1 MVDIRF
7 LLFSCPFPFTLF
19 HSKTCNCELW
29 MVRSW
34 IPSFFHAIFL
44 PKFLSKQVQEWILD
58 GRLDSS
64 SSHFLFLSHF
74 SIQKHPAGSFT
85 GPRLCWNLSLTTVL
99 CCFFYAEGS
108 LKFFKNSDVS
118 STLAVFCVLKRVGYT
133 HPFFPTQSFAS
144 VCPVKARRSLS
155 WHSQRHCWLLIYI
168 QRDLL
173 GFPPSVLVMEFGTA
187 DFSKVQ

>member
-1 MVDIRF
+1 MIVWSYS
-7 LLFSCPFPFTLF
+7 LCSAVKTFSKFYDRTLY
-19 HSKTCNCELW
+19 
-29 MVRSW
+29 RR
-34 IPSFFHAIFL
+34 HA
-44 PKFLSKQVQEWILD
+44 
-58 GRLDSS
+58 
-64 SSHFLFLSHF
+64 
-74 SIQKHPAGSFT
+74 QKHPAGSFT

-118 STLAVFCVLKRVGYT
+118 STLTVFCVLKRVGYT

-173 GFPPSVLVMEFGTA
+173 GFPPTVLVMEFGTA

>member
-1 MVDIRF
+1 MYIPVFYQTSIVDCSIF
-7 LLFSCPFPFTLF
+7 FQPFFMTLVAC
-19 HSKTCNCELW
+19 SDLMAK
-29 MVRSW
+29 
-34 IPSFFHAIFL
+34 
-44 PKFLSKQVQEWILD
+44 
-58 GRLDSS
+58 
-64 SSHFLFLSHF
+64 
-74 SIQKHPAGSFT
+74 QKHPAGSFT

-118 STLAVFCVLKRVGYT
+118 STLTVFCVLKRVGYT

-173 GFPPSVLVMEFGTA
+173 GFPPTVLVMEFGTA

>member
-1 MVDIRF
+1 MQPTLQVSSTPARF
-7 LLFSCPFPFTLF
+7 P
-19 HSKTCNCELW
+19 
-29 MVRSW
+29 
-34 IPSFFHAIFL
+34 
-44 PKFLSKQVQEWILD
+44 
-58 GRLDSS
+58 GRLSTQQSAYDKQWSRES
-64 SSHFLFLSHF
+64 RRLNH
-74 SIQKHPAGSFT
+74 KHPAGSFT

-118 STLAVFCVLKRVGYT
+118 STLTVFCVLKRVGYT

-173 GFPPSVLVMEFGTA
+173 GFPPTVLVMEFGTA